1 MQGEDVCDP
10 KIAKDVV
17 RDVKD
22 CMPLIAE
29 KLDEFWSHSIILWF
43 SSAEKGRQYVSQDN
57 RQKRKTDS
65 IPIPNLDTQSGPEQK
80 RKGYV

>member
-22 CMPLIAE
+22 CMPPIAE
-29 KLDEFWSHSIILWF
+29 KLNEFWSHSIILWF
-43 SSAEKGRQYVSQDN
+43 SSAETGRQYVGQDN
-57 RQKRKTDS
+57 RQKKTDS